1 MARQLDL
8 QYPELHFCRHE
19 SEVYSDS
26 VCDLKGY
33 GEVLFCPSISK
44 TGWSKR
50 AAADLVAT
58 MYELGSERSSV
69 AVRVGGSRR
78 LAKLH
83 RLRDK
88 ANDGSEVLRP

>member
-58 MYELGSERSSV
+58 MHELASERSGV
-69 AVRVGGSRR
+69 AVRVGETASPSQTPPVERQS
-78 LAKLH
+78 
-83 RLRDK
+83 LR
-88 ANDGSEVLRP
+88 